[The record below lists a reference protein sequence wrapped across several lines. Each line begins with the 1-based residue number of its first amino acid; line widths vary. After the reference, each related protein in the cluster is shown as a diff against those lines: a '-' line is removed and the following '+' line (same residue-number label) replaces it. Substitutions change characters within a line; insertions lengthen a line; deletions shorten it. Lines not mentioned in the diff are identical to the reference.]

1 MLGRLKLGLKD
12 HDTSLEDS
20 VVEDDVHLACLTNVG
35 IPTSSDTVTY
45 DSIQRMLAVRLLDG
59 CSVLYS
65 RTLSR
70 NPLAPSSVVDCA
82 GLQLVYT

>member
-12 HDTSLEDS
+12 HDTLLEDS

-59 CSVLYS
+59 C
-65 RTLSR
+65 
-70 NPLAPSSVVDCA
+70 LAARSYLLALCHA
-82 GLQLVYT
+82 TY